1 MIYSYPVHLNH
12 LSIIS
17 INSDYEP
24 WFYSNYIQLSCPPEF
39 PNDRT
44 KIVNF
49 FNYDDLN
56 PFYGYSP
63 FTKEHKTS
71 RLEKP
76 EQIIPHY
83 KGLLK
88 DQKYINIFV
97 DDFYLA
103 FRPAYKLCHTPHEL
117 FLFGYDNTAEHFHV
131 LGYDTSGKP
140 KEYTVFFS
148 ELVAAYMS
156 ASNLLENYTASTWM
170 HFDYQFEYNKNQYG
184 INLSNIISLLES
196 YINST
201 EFELMPGT
209 VCGVSIYKLIKE
221 YYYNYYYSLTSVD
234 VRPFHLLWEHK
245 NLMYIRMKYLQNYF
259 SLDLSNY
266 ISSLFDLQQN
276 YMILR
281 NKLIKCEISKNR
293 IQTDLFYKT
302 IDSLVYNETQLYSK
316 LIKELKKLL

>member
-49 FNYDDLN
+49 FNYDYIN
-56 PFYGYSP
+56 PFYSYSP
-63 FTKEHKTS
+63 FTKEYKTS

-76 EQIIPHY
+76 EQIIPY
-83 KGLLK
+83 FKELLSNHR
-88 DQKYINIFV
+88 YINIFV
-97 DDFYLA
+97 DDFYLT
-103 FRPAYKLCHTPHEL
+103 FRPAYKLWHIPHEL
-117 FLFGYDNTAEHFHV
+117 FLFGYDKTAELFHV
-131 LGYDTSGKP
+131 LGYDTSGRP
-140 KEYTVFFS
+140 KEFTVFFY
-148 ELVAAYMS
+148 ELEAAYMG
-156 ASNLLENYTASTWM
+156 ASNLLENYTTSTWM
-170 HFDYQFEYNKNQYG
+170 HYDYQFEYNKIQYG
-184 INLSNIISLLES
+184 INLSNIINLLES

-209 VCGVSIYKLIKE
+209 VCGVSIFNLIKE
-221 YYYNYYYSLTSVD
+221 YYYNYYYSLTYFD
-234 VRPFHLLWEHK
+234 VRPFHLLLEHK
-245 NLMYIRMKYLQNYF
+245 NLMYKRMQYLQNYF
-259 SLDLSNY
+259 SLDLSYY

-276 YMILR
+276 YLTLR

-293 IQTDLFYKT
+293 MQTDLFFKT
-302 IDSLVYNETQLYSK
+302 IDSLVDKEIQIYSK
-316 LIKELKKLL
+316 LIKELKLL